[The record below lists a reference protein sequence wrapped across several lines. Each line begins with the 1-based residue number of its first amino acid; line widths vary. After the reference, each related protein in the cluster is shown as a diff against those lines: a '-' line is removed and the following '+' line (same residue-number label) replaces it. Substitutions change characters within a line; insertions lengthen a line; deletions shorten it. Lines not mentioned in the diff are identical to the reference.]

1 MTIDNIKEE
10 IQKANDVVILTHE
23 CPFKEEEYQRT
34 LEDDLELLE
43 IVKKDNLELNPD
55 SRLFKLGK
63 ELGII

>member
-1 MTIDNIKEE
+1 MIINQIYMDETDI
-10 IQKANDVVILTHE
+10 
-23 CPFKEEEYQRT
+23 PFKEEEYQRT